1 MSRLHFLA
9 TGCGIFVITSLLLVG
24 WALDVSIGQSPREVT
39 EQMIG
44 VSLPNGV
51 QPEVRFSGLLGPI
64 PTNREYEAHVRFLM
78 SSDDLETFVNRLGCP
93 YPTKENGYECYLT
106 YEQGPSPEGRPPTNG
121 TAEFRFFQF
130 RFREDKTVLVQM
142 RLLAT

>member
-1 MSRLHFLA
+1 MSRLYFLA
-9 TGCGIFVITSLLLVG
+9 TGCGISVVTSLLLIKWTLG
-24 WALDVSIGQSPREVT
+24 VSIGRSPREVT

-44 VSLPNGV
+44 VSLPKGV
-51 QPEVRFSGLLGPI
+51 KPEVRFEGLLGSIPI
-64 PTNREYEAHVRFLM
+64 NVEYKAYVHFLM
-78 SSDDLETFVNRLGCP
+78 SSDDLEAFVNRLGCP

-106 YEQGPSPEGRPPTNG
+106 YMQDSGGRPPTNG

-130 RFREDKTVLVQM
+130 RFREDNSVLVQM